1 MFAAQISD
9 GSLWWL
15 FPIVMIVLCFF
26 MMRRRNG
33 AVMCGFGSRREDKQV
48 RKATDSAKDI
58 LDKRFALG
66 EIDKKEYEEKKQLIN
81 SGI

>member
-1 MFAAQISD
+1 MFAAEISD

-15 FPIVMIVLCFF
+15 FPLAMIALCFF
-26 MMRRRNG
+26 MMRRRKG
-33 AVMCGFGSRREDKQV
+33 SVMCGFGSREEDTHGI
-48 RKATDSAKDI
+48 KASNSAKDI

-66 EIDKKEYEEKKQLIN
+66 EIDKDEYEGKKQLLN

>member
-1 MFAAQISD
+1 MIAAEITD

-15 FPIVMIVLCFF
+15 FPLAMIALCFF
-26 MMRRRNG
+26 MMRGRKG
-33 AVMCGFGSRREDKQV
+33 SVMCGFGSRKEDT
-48 RKATDSAKDI
+48 RGIKASDSAKDI

-66 EIDKKEYEEKKQLIN
+66 EIDRQEYEEKKQLID